1 MRVSPL
7 IVPDSKPPVF
17 WMGLGATLLAGLV
30 IRALKRRHRRASTS
44 TVSSTGR
51 TVRQPASARPKSRGQ
66 PLLLEAHV
74 SSTPRTSRARTAV
87 YER

>member
-7 IVPDSKPPVF
+7 IVPDSKPPAF

-30 IRALKRRHRRASTS
+30 IRALHRRRRRASAS
-44 TVSSTGR
+44 TVSGTAR
-51 TVRQPASARPKSRGQ
+51 TVRQPASARSKSRGQ
-66 PLLLEAHV
+66 ALLLEAHV
-74 SSTPRTSRARTAV
+74 AAPPRASRARTAV